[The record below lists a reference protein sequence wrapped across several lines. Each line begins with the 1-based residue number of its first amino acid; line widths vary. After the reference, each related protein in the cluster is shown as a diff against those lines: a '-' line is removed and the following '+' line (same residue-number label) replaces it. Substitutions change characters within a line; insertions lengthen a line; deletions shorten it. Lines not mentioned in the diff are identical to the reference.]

1 MSTHVAVDLGASSG
15 RVMTASVGRDR
26 LALTES
32 ARFRNGAVAVNSD
45 TGTDLHWDVLGLW
58 QDVVSGLAV
67 VGRATGAG
75 DLERPVSVGI
85 DTWAV
90 DYALLDG
97 DGRLLGTPR
106 SYRDRRTDGVA
117 DLVHA
122 GTTAR
127 QLYARNGLQHLPF
140 TTMFQLVAE
149 VSGPLLGSARTLL
162 LMPDLF
168 AYWLTGHRGAESS
181 NTSTTGLADVRTG
194 RWAADLVALTGIPPG
209 LLPPVHDAGAV
220 LVGLSDDVV
229 ARTGLA
235 GAVVTAVG
243 THDTAS
249 AVVAVPARDEH
260 FGYIVCGTWGL
271 VGVELD
277 APVLTEA
284 SRAANFTNERGVDGR
299 VRYLRNVTG
308 LWVLQ
313 GCVADW
319 RAAGQRIDLPEL
331 LARAAVLPPGGPS
344 LDVGDVRLQPAGPMV
359 SRVLAL
365 AAERG
370 RPLADDP
377 AAVTRA
383 VLESLAAAF
392 ADALSDASRLSGR
405 RVDVV
410 HLVGGGAQNELLCQ
424 LTADACGTTVAAGP
438 VEATALGNVLVQA
451 RTHGTLSG
459 SLEDLRSLVR
469 RTHQPRLYDPRLP
482 STRPW
487 PRCTDPGRG

>member
-1 MSTHVAVDLGASSG
+1 MSTHVAVDIGASSG
-15 RVMTASVGRDR
+15 RVMTGSVGRDH
-26 LALTES
+26 LVLTES
-32 ARFRNGAVAVNSD
+32 ARFRNGPVPIRGG
-45 TGTDLHWDVLGLW
+45 TGTDLYWDVLGLW
-58 QDVVSGLAV
+58 QDVVAGLAV
-67 VGRATGAG
+67 AGRTAAAG
-75 DLERPVSVGI
+75 GLEAPVSVGI

-90 DYALLDG
+90 DYALLDR

-106 SYRDRRTDGVA
+106 CYRDRRTDGVA
-117 DLVHA
+117 DRVHA
-122 GTTAR
+122 RTGAR
-127 QLYARNGLQHLPF
+127 ELYARNGLQHLPF

-149 VSGPLLGSARTLL
+149 ASSPLLGAARTVL

-168 AYWLTGHRGAESS
+168 AYWLTGLRGAEST
-181 NTSTTGLADVRTG
+181 NASTTGLADVHSG
-194 RWAADLVALTGIPPG
+194 RWAADLVALAGVPPD

-220 LVGLSDDVV
+220 LSGLSGEVV

-260 FGYIVCGTWGL
+260 GAFVVCGTWGL

-299 VRYLRNVTG
+299 VRYLRNVIG

-319 RAAGQRIDLPEL
+319 RAAGLDVDLPEL
-331 LARAAVLPPGGPS
+331 LARAAALPSGGPG
-344 LDVGDVRLQPAGPMV
+344 LDVDDVRLLPAGPMV
-359 SRVLAL
+359 SRVRAL
-365 AAERG
+365 ADERG
-370 RPLADDP
+370 RPLAEDP

-383 VLESLAAAF
+383 VLEGLAAAF
-392 ADALSDASRLSGR
+392 AATLRDASRLSGR
-405 RVDVV
+405 RVDTV
-410 HLVGGGAQNELLCQ
+410 HLVGGGAQNDLLCQ
-424 LTADACGTTVAAGP
+424 LTADASGTTVAAGP

-451 RTHGTLSG
+451 RAHGTLRG

-469 RTHQPRLYDPRLP
+469 RTHQPRLFHPRLAH
-482 STRPW
+482 
-487 PRCTDPGRG
+487 PRLDHPRRT